1 MAAGVVVNTNISSI
15 HASRVLST
23 NRNDLETAMARLA
36 SGKRV
41 NSAADDAAAASV
53 ALKMKADIASGDVA
67 VRNINDGV
75 SLFQTLDGAAS
86 EVENILVRMRELA
99 SQMANGTYADAD
111 AAAANT
117 EYTALIAEVTRIAD
131 NTEFNRT
138 DIANGTSGFQIQL
151 GAAGADKVT
160 FANADLRATTLGV
173 SATTVTKTGNSFATS
188 VAATSLVTGTAIAG
202 TTTDRVQINGVNI
215 GAIAAGTGATRAEQ
229 LVSAINAV
237 NYSGTT
243 VASIGVASLTGFAT
257 ALAALDL
264 TINGTDVGVVAASTD
279 EADRAGDLTTA
290 INAGTS
296 THGVTAHYDSVSAK
310 LFLTSAADIVI
321 AGANTP
327 SVVKNGFAA
336 GTYNTKATAVHA
348 SFDSAS
354 QQLTLS
360 STSSI
365 NVSGGAA
372 TVAKAGFLASA
383 TPFSTT
389 TPNAAASLTAID
401 VALSKV
407 STARATAGSN
417 INRLGFALSNAQN
430 VSQRLNEALSGL
442 QDTDYAA
449 ESANLARGMVLAQ
462 AGTAMLAQANQA
474 PQYVLTL
481 LRGG

>member
-67 VRNINDGV
+67 VRNINDGI
-75 SLFQTLDGAAS
+75 SLFQTMDGAAS

-99 SQMANGTYADAD
+99 SQMSNGTYASAD
-111 AAAANT
+111 ATAANT
-117 EYTALIAEVTRIAD
+117 EFTALTAEITRIAD

-160 FANADLRATTLGV
+160 FSNADLRAATLGL
-173 SATTVTKTGNSFATS
+173 STNRISTGNTFVAT
-188 VAATSLVTGTAIAG
+188 VAASSMSGFGTAITAG
-202 TTTDRVQINGVNI
+202 NLTINGVSV
-215 GAIAAGTGATRAEQ
+215 GAIAAAGSATARAEQ
-229 LVSAINAV
+229 LVAAIN
-237 NYSGTT
+237 G
-243 VASIGVASLTGFAT
+243 AT
-257 ALAALDL
+257 W
-264 TINGTDVGVVAASTD
+264 GS
-279 EADRAGDLTTA
+279 
-290 INAGTS
+290 
-296 THGVTAHYDSVSAK
+296 
-310 LFLTSAADIVI
+310 
-321 AGANTP
+321 
-327 SVVKNGFAA
+327 
-336 GTYNTKATAVHA
+336 ATAVNA
-348 SFDSAS
+348 SYDSAS
-354 QQLTLS
+354 GIFTLS
-360 STSSI
+360 ST
-365 NVSGGAA
+365 AA
-372 TVAKAGFLASA
+372 IDVVGTVAANGFI
-383 TPFSTT
+383 TGSTT
-389 TPNAAASLTAID
+389 GTSTANAAASLTAID
-401 VALSKV
+401 IALSKV

-481 LRGG
+481 LRG

>member
-67 VRNINDGV
+67 VRNINDGI
-75 SLFQTLDGAAS
+75 SLFQTMDGAAS

-99 SQMANGTYADAD
+99 SQMSNGTYASAD
-111 AAAANT
+111 ATAANT
-117 EYTALIAEVTRIAD
+117 EFTALAAEITRIAD

-160 FANADLRATTLGV
+160 FSNADLRAATLGLTTNRISIGNTFV
-173 SATTVTKTGNSFATS
+173 AT
-188 VAATSLVTGTAIAG
+188 VAASSMTGFATAIAG
-202 TTTDRVQINGVNI
+202 TSFSLNGVAFTAAATTS
-215 GAIAAGTGATRAEQ
+215 GAARAEQ
-229 LVSAINAV
+229 LV
-237 NYSGTT
+237 
-243 VASIGVASLTGFAT
+243 
-257 ALAALDL
+257 
-264 TINGTDVGVVAASTD
+264 
-279 EADRAGDLTTA
+279 TA
-290 INAGTS
+290 IN
-296 THGVTAHYDSVSAK
+296 
-310 LFLTSAADIVI
+310 
-321 AGANTP
+321 GATW
-327 SVVKNGFAA
+327 GA
-336 GTYNTKATAVHA
+336 ATAVNA
-348 SFDSAS
+348 SYDAAS
-354 QQLTLS
+354 GVFTLS
-360 STSSI
+360 ST
-365 NVSGGAA
+365 AA
-372 TVAKAGFLASA
+372 IDVAGTVAANGFI
-383 TPFSTT
+383 TGSTT
-389 TPNAAASLTAID
+389 GTSTANAAASLTAID
-401 VALSKV
+401 IALSKV

-481 LRGG
+481 LRG

>member
-67 VRNINDGV
+67 VRNINDGI

-99 SQMANGTYADAD
+99 SQMANGTYANAD

-117 EYTALIAEVTRIAD
+117 EYTALIAEITRIAD

-138 DIANGTSGFQIQL
+138 DIANGTGGFQIQL

-160 FANADLRATTLGV
+160 FANADLKATTLGV
-173 SATTVTKTGNSFATS
+173 SATTVTKTGNGFAAS
-188 VAATSLVTGTAIAG
+188 VAASSIASFGTAITAG
-202 TTTDRVQINGVNI
+202 NLTINGVSV
-215 GAIAAGTGATRAEQ
+215 GAIAAAGSATARAEQ
-229 LVSAINAV
+229 LVAAINGA
-237 NYSGTT
+237 NYSGT
-243 VASIGVASLTGFAT
+243 
-257 ALAALDL
+257 
-264 TINGTDVGVVAASTD
+264 
-279 EADRAGDLTTA
+279 
-290 INAGTS
+290 
-296 THGVTAHYDSVSAK
+296 
-310 LFLTSAADIVI
+310 
-321 AGANTP
+321 
-327 SVVKNGFAA
+327 
-336 GTYNTKATAVHA
+336 TAVHA
-348 SFDSAS
+348 SFDSAAGTY
-354 QQLTLS
+354 TLS
-360 STSSI
+360 STSTIVVAGSSAT
-365 NVSGGAA
+365 VALSGFDAA
-372 TVAKAGFLASA
+372 TVGAS
-383 TPFSTT
+383 
-389 TPNAAASLTAID
+389 TPNAAVSLTAID

-481 LRGG
+481 LRG